1 MKRDSI
7 HIKLSMARR
16 SARIQE
22 KNAANL
28 SHDANDIQI
37 SFAEV
42 GHEKR
47 EVEDQEL
54 SEDDRP
60 RKRAKRPEEGN
71 QKKKKR
77 AVPKS
82 FRKVRGRLGLLE
94 RLVKDVPLEVSLEI
108 FCYLEPRDLLRLSR
122 TSHELRNILM
132 SKSSEDIWR
141 AARQNLKGDL
151 QPPPPDLNEPQYAY
165 IMFEPFCHV
174 CDRRVENVFWSF
186 RMRCCKE
193 CALDLFAV
201 YDPTDY
207 PEEFQAS
214 NILLRERIDTGDRII
229 SIHQGETG
237 ARLKAQFQA
246 LQSREERD
254 SWLNRK
260 VEERKQLYN
269 HAVRCTR
276 WSSFRILARMQEL
289 DAIRKQRKEDILVR
303 LEKIGWREEAEIL
316 MVKQSYPPGSRRNAF
331 SQHKLV
337 KQSKK
342 LTDYGWNAIKDE
354 LVKILSDHKKE
365 RSKSAE

>member
-7 HIKLSMARR
+7 DLKLSMARR

-22 KNAANL
+22 KNA
-28 SHDANDIQI
+28 ANDIQI

-60 RKRAKRPEEGN
+60 RKRAKRPAEGS

-77 AVPKS
+77 AVPKP

-151 QPPPPDLNEPQYAY
+151 QPPPPDLNEPQ
-165 IMFEPFCHV
+165 
-174 CDRRVENVFWSF
+174 
-186 RMRCCKE
+186 
-193 CALDLFAV
+193 FAI

-214 NILLRERIDTGDRII
+214 NILLRERIDAGDRII

-237 ARLKAQFQA
+237 ARLKAQFQD
-246 LQSREERD
+246 LQSTEERD
-254 SWLNRK
+254 SWLKRK

-342 LTDYGWNAIKDE
+342 LTDYGWNTIKDE
-354 LVKILSDHKKE
+354 LVKILSEHKKE
-365 RSKSAE
+365 RSKSVE

>member
-7 HIKLSMARR
+7 DLKLSMARR

-60 RKRAKRPEEGN
+60 RKRAKRPEEGT

-77 AVPKS
+77 AVPKP

-193 CALDLFAV
+193 CALDLFAT

-207 PEEFQAS
+207 PEEFQAF
-214 NILLRERIDTGDRII
+214 NILLRERIDTGDRVI
-229 SIHQGETG
+229 SIHHGETG

-246 LQSREERD
+246 LQSTEERD
-254 SWLNRK
+254 SWLNQK

-269 HAVRCTR
+269 HALRCTR
-276 WSSFRILARMQEL
+276 WSSFRILARMREL
-289 DAIRKQRKEDILVR
+289 DEIRKQRKEDILVR
-303 LEKIGWREEAEIL
+303 LEKIGWREEAEII
-316 MVKQSYPPGSRRNAF
+316 MAKPRYPPGSRRNAF
-331 SQHKLV
+331 NQHKLV

-342 LTDYGWNAIKDE
+342 LTDYGWNAIKGE

-365 RSKSAE
+365 RLKSVE